1 MSPDDAYLLD
11 MQLAS
16 REVLSFVEGV
26 SWEQFAEDRVLQL
39 AVLHALQT
47 VGEAARQVSAKTQSG
62 HPEIP
67 WQLIIG
73 MRHRLVHDYGRV
85 NLRIVW
91 TTIQRDVP
99 ALIAALD
106 FLSSPDETD
115 R

>member
-1 MSPDDAYLLD
+1 MSPDEAYLLD

-26 SWEQFAEDRVLQL
+26 SWEHFAEDRVLQF
-39 AVLHALQT
+39 AVLHALQI
-47 VGEAARQVSAKTQSG
+47 VGEAARQVSAETQSG

-67 WQLIIG
+67 WQQIIG

-91 TTIQRDVP
+91 FTIQRDVP
-99 ALIAALD
+99 ALIAALE
-106 FLSSPDETD
+106 LLTSDEGAEQ
-115 R
+115 